1 MQLVLKKLLAICLP
15 ENKAKNRKIYLVV
28 PTGQSSN
35 FLVED
40 LLLIIAFESFL
51 SLPGV
56 INADSIEIKKVSV
69 RIYNKLDD

>member
-1 MQLVLKKLLAICLP
+1 
-15 ENKAKNRKIYLVV
+15 
-28 PTGQSSN
+28 
-35 FLVED
+35 LVED

-56 INADSIEIKKVSV
+56 INADSIGIKKVSV

>member
-1 MQLVLKKLLAICLP
+1 LLAIGLP

>member
-1 MQLVLKKLLAICLP
+1 MQLVLKKLLAIGLP